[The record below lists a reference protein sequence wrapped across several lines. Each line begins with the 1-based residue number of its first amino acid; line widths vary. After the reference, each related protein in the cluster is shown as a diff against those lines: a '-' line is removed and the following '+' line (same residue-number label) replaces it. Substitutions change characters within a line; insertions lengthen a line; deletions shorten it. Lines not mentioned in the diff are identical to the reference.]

1 MRRVIKLLSN
11 ILFLII
17 GVLIGGGAVF
27 FIAAL
32 HAKSMAAVIAK
43 LKFAF
48 INKDS
53 DYSHSFENYVL
64 IEADKIIND
73 YGGMEKL
80 LKYSGA
86 DLYKKG

>member
-1 MRRVIKLLSN
+1 MVKLLSN
-11 ILFLII
+11 ILFLIV
-17 GVLIGGGAVF
+17 GVLIGGGVIF
-27 FIAAL
+27 FVAAL

-43 LKFAF
+43 LKFAY

-64 IEADKIIND
+64 VDANKIIED